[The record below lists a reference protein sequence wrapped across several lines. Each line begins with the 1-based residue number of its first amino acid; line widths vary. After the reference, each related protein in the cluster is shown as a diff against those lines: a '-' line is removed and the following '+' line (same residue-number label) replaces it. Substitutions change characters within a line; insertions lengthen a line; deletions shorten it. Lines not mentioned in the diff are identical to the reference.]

1 MDAWIVKHNF
11 KIEGKLLPEKA
22 PWDRAWLSPSA
33 SRSRAHCMEMFP
45 HGLLLIMK
53 SQACCLSVYVT
64 WTQYCSLCDSLTL
77 SSPSRHQLPKKDLP
91 GHPSVKHQPF
101 LPIVRVSDRKWKQAG
116 NGRAEWPSHGSVG
129 GTKAPFWH
137 LQPQQLQADA
147 LGFLLS
153 RGWSVK
159 IGTGTDWVQA
169 CCSFTD
175 LESSLIAIN

>member
-1 MDAWIVKHNF
+1 MLELWNKILKYRANCCLRKLRGTKH
-11 KIEGKLLPEKA
+11 GSAPPLP
-22 PWDRAWLSPSA
+22 WSA
-33 SRSRAHCMEMFP
+33 AHCMEMFP

-53 SQACCLSVYVT
+53 SQACCWSMYVT
-64 WTQYCSLCDSLTL
+64 CTQHCSLCDSLTP

-101 LPIVRVSDRKWKQAG
+101 VPIVRTSDRKWKQAG
-116 NGRAEWPSHGSVG
+116 NDGTKWPSHGSVG
-129 GTKAPFWH
+129 GTKAPFWR

-159 IGTGTDWVQA
+159 IGTGTDWECKPVAVLQ
-169 CCSFTD
+169 
-175 LESSLIAIN
+175 I